1 VGQKALLRT
10 DAFIDRRL
18 DATVSEITPM
28 GDPITKTYRVRLA
41 LPADTPLLPGMS
53 VEANIVNREKPDA
66 LLVPSNAV
74 AGNTVFVI
82 DGAVARARK
91 VQAGI
96 RGTRQTEIISGL
108 KDGERVASPA
118 SVALK
123 DRRVRSVEPAA
134 EP

>member
-1 VGQKALLRT
+1 VGQKVLLRT
-10 DAFIDRRL
+10 DAFSDRRL

-53 VEANIVNREKPDA
+53 VEANIINREKPGA

-74 AGNTVFVI
+74 AGGVVFVI

-91 VQAGI
+91 VQAGM
-96 RGTRQTEIISGL
+96 RGTRQTEILSGL
-108 KDGERVASPA
+108 EDGERVASPA
-118 SVALK
+118 FGAPK
-123 DRRVRSVEPAA
+123 NHRVRIVEPAA